1 MYNLQCGWD
10 LLSKVDVDRVIIILI
25 FESNN
30 SYVSQ
35 LVPRLRHYTKII
47 EDAKPKVLKAKNR
60 ENNKTD
66 IKYLQCISYNLIS
79 VPPINIFRKGFL

>member
-10 LLSKVDVDRVIIILI
+10 LLSSVDVDRVIIILI

-35 LVPRLRHYTKII
+35 LVARLRHDTKII
-47 EDAKPKVLKAKNR
+47 QDAKSKVLKAKNR

-79 VPPINIFRKGFL
+79 VLPINIFSKGFL